1 MWKSRKDGSWIWRAW
16 RSKMEADPIS
26 LKDSLKGMER
36 IRACVRI
43 EGIVQGVGFRP
54 FVYNLARSHDLSG
67 WVLNNEQGVS
77 LEVEGERD
85 HIDEFLSELSS
96 PPRLAQIEKTEVSYR
111 TPMGYGG
118 FEIKQSAP
126 SSERLTLISP
136 DIATCPECLREFLD
150 PGDRRYRYP
159 FTNCTNC
166 GPRFTIIEDIPYDRK
181 FTTMKEFEMCP
192 QCSREYLDPHDRRF
206 HAQPDACP
214 ACGPILSLLS
224 GTGKEIACADPL
236 REAISLL
243 KKGRIIAIKGLGGFH
258 LACDAANEKAVSRLR
273 SRKYREDKPFA
284 VMCRDIEV
292 AARCCWL
299 TPLGQRLLEGKE
311 RPIVI
316 LPKRAPSSIA
326 PSVAPGQRTLG
337 LMLPYS
343 PLHYLL
349 FTEGLEALVM
359 TSGNV
364 SDEPISFDTE
374 DAVKRLAGIAEYFLT
389 HNRTI
394 HTRCDDSVI
403 QAYGGRPSFFRRSR
417 GYAPAPIKLPRKGR
431 SVLACGAEVKNT
443 FCLTRGDNAFV
454 SHYIGDMENAE
465 TLDSFEQGIGLFT
478 RLFQITPELVVYD
491 LHPEYLATRY
501 AKGLDLPSV
510 GLQHHVA
517 HALSCMAEHGKTGRT
532 LAVVMDGTGY
542 GDDGTVWGG
551 EFLELDV
558 HSYRRWGHLKH
569 IPLPGGERAVKEPW
583 RMAAAYLA
591 RIYGKLESL
600 AIPFT
605 GQLDH
610 EGWSQLEA
618 AMSAGINCPAC
629 SSAGR
634 LFDAVSALVGVRG
647 TVTYE
652 GQAAVEL
659 EQIADRDKRGDYPF
673 TIDTQEGS
681 YILDPDPAIAAMV
694 EDIQRKV
701 TASCIS
707 SRFHTTVARMILEM
721 LTRMRGE
728 TGINEVVL
736 SGGVFQN
743 ALLADLA
750 VSLLEGKDFAVLT
763 HRLVPSNDGGV
774 SLGQAFYGIYW
785 KEELCV

>member
-1 MWKSRKDGSWIWRAW
+1 
-16 RSKMEADPIS
+16 MEADPIIV
-26 LKDSLKGMER
+26 KDSRNGMER
-36 IRACVRI
+36 IRACVHI
-43 EGIVQGVGFRP
+43 GGIVQGVGFRP
-54 FVYNLARSHDLSG
+54 FVYNLARFHGLSG

-77 LEVEGERD
+77 LEVEGEREQ
-85 HIDEFLSELSS
+85 IEEFLSGLSS
-96 PPRLAQIEKTEVSYR
+96 PPRLAKIEKTEVLYHEPAGYR
-111 TPMGYGG
+111 G
-118 FEIKQSAP
+118 FEIKQSVP
-126 SSERLTLISP
+126 GSERLTFISP
-136 DIATCPECLREFLD
+136 DIATCPECLTEILD

-192 QCSREYLDPHDRRF
+192 QCSREYHDPHDRRF
-206 HAQPDACP
+206 HAQPNACP
-214 ACGPILSLLS
+214 ACGPSLRLLS
-224 GTGKEIACADPL
+224 GAGEEIACADPL
-236 REAISLL
+236 GEAISLL
-243 KKGRIIAIKGLGGFH
+243 KKGKIVAVKGLGGFH
-258 LACDAANEKAVSRLR
+258 LACDAVNEKAVSRLR

-284 VMCRDIEV
+284 VMCRDMRVVE
-292 AARCCWL
+292 RCCRV

-311 RPIVI
+311 RPIVV
-316 LPKRAPSSIA
+316 LQKKEPSSIA

-349 FTEGLEALVM
+349 FTEGLESLVM

-364 SDEPISFDTE
+364 SDEPISFRTE
-374 DAVKRLAGIAEYFLT
+374 EAVTRLAGIAEYFLT

-403 QAYGGRPSFFRRSR
+403 QAYGGRITFLRRSR
-417 GYAPAPIKLPRKGR
+417 GYAPAPIKLPAKGR
-431 SVLACGAEVKNT
+431 SVLGCGAEIKST
-443 FCLTRGDNAFV
+443 FCVTRGNNAFV
-454 SHYIGDMENAE
+454 SHHIGDMENAE
-465 TLDSFEQGIGLFT
+465 TLDSFQQGIELFT
-478 RLFQITPELVVYD
+478 RLFQITPELAVYD

-501 AKGLDLPSV
+501 AKALDLPSI

-532 LAVVMDGTGY
+532 LAAVMDGTGY

-551 EFLELDV
+551 EFLELNV

-591 RIYGKLESL
+591 RIYGEIGSL

-605 GQLDH
+605 EQLDR
-610 EGWSQLEA
+610 ERWSQLEA
-618 AMSAGINCPAC
+618 AMSAGINCPLC

-647 TVTYE
+647 LVNYE

-659 EQIADRDKRGDYPF
+659 EQIADDNERRAYPF
-673 TIDTQEGS
+673 TIETQEQS
-681 YILDPDPAIAAMV
+681 FILDPDKAVAAMV
-694 EDIQRKV
+694 EDIQSNV
-701 TASCIS
+701 AVSCIS

-743 ALLADLA
+743 TLLTARA
-750 VSLLEGKDFAVLT
+750 RSLLEQKGFTVLT
-763 HRLVPSNDGGV
+763 HCLVPPSDGGI

>member
-1 MWKSRKDGSWIWRAW
+1 
-16 RSKMEADPIS
+16 MEADPIS
-26 LKDSLKGMER
+26 LKDTRKGMER
-36 IRACVRI
+36 IRACVRV

-77 LEVEGERD
+77 LEVEGERQ
-85 HIDEFLSELSS
+85 HIERFLSGLSS
-96 PPRLAQIEKTEVSYR
+96 PPRLAEIEKTEVFYQEPTGYR
-111 TPMGYGG
+111 G
-118 FEIKQSAP
+118 FEIKQSVP
-126 SSERLTLISP
+126 GLERLTLISP
-136 DIATCPECLREFLD
+136 DIATCPECLREILD
-150 PGDRRYRYP
+150 PGDGRYRYP

-181 FTTMKEFEMCP
+181 FTTMKAFEMCP
-192 QCSREYLDPHDRRF
+192 QCSREYHDPADRRF
-206 HAQPDACP
+206 HAQPNACP
-214 ACGPILSLLS
+214 VCGPVLRLLS
-224 GTGKEIACADPL
+224 GAGEEIACADPL

-243 KKGRIIAIKGLGGFH
+243 KKGEIVAIKGLGGFH
-258 LACDAANEKAVSRLR
+258 LACDAANVRAVSRLR
-273 SRKYREDKPFA
+273 SRKYREEKPFA

-292 AARCCWL
+292 AARCCRL

-311 RPIVI
+311 RPIVV
-316 LPKRAPSSIA
+316 LLKKEPSSIA

-343 PLHYLL
+343 PLHSLL
-349 FTEGLEALVM
+349 FADGLEALVM

-364 SDEPISFDTE
+364 SDEPISFRTE
-374 DAVKRLAGIAEYFLT
+374 EAVTRLAGIAEYFLT

-403 QAYGGRPSFFRRSR
+403 QAQDCRLTFLRRSR

-431 SVLACGAEVKNT
+431 SVLGCGAEIKNT

-454 SHYIGDMENAE
+454 SHHIGDMENAE
-465 TLDSFEQGIGLFT
+465 TLASFEQGIELFT
-478 RLFQITPELVVYD
+478 RLFRIDPELVVYD

-501 AKGLDLPSV
+501 ARGLDLPSV

-517 HALSCMAEHGKTGRT
+517 HALSCMAEHGRTGQT

-558 HSYRRWGHLKH
+558 HSHRRWGHLKH
-569 IPLPGGERAVKEPW
+569 IPLPGGERAIKEPW

-591 RIYGKLESL
+591 RIYGELGSL
-600 AIPFT
+600 AIPFVE
-605 GQLDH
+605 QLDR
-610 EGWSQLEA
+610 ERWSQLEA
-618 AMSAGINCPAC
+618 AMSAGINCPPC

-634 LFDAVSALVGVRG
+634 LFDAVSALVGVRRL
-647 TVTYE
+647 VTYE

-659 EQIADRDKRGDYPF
+659 EQIADRDERGAYPF
-673 TIDTQEGS
+673 AIDAQEGS
-681 YILDPDPAIAAMV
+681 YILDPDPAIAAVV
-694 EDIQRKV
+694 EDIQRKE
-701 TASCIS
+701 TPSCIS
-707 SRFHTTVARMILEM
+707 SRFHATVARMILEM

-728 TGINEVVL
+728 TGITEAVL

-743 ALLADLA
+743 ALLTDLA
-750 VSLLEGKDFAVLT
+750 VSLLEERGFTVLT
-763 HRLVPSNDGGV
+763 HRLVPPNDGGI

-785 KEELCV
+785 KEKPCV